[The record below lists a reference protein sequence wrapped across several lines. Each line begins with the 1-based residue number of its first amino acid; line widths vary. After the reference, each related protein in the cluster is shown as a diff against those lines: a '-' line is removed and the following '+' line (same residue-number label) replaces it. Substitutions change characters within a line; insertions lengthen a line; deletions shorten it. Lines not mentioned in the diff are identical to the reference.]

1 MDNLQERIEEAC
13 NILNGAKNPMT
24 AMVGANG
31 GKQLMEVKQLIRD
44 MQERI
49 RELEDGIQQRNVTID
64 IAWDNIAYLNE
75 ENAKLRDEIKE

>member
-31 GKQLMEVKQLIRD
+31 GKQLMEVSSSSATCRRGL
-44 MQERI
+44 
-49 RELEDGIQQRNVTID
+49 GS
-64 IAWDNIAYLNE
+64 
-75 ENAKLRDEIKE
+75 